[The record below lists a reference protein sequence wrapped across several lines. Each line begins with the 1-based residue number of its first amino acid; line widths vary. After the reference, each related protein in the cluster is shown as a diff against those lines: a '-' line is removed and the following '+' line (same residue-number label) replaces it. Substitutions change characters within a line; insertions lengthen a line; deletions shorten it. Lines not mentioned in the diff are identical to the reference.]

1 LIAIFEKQ
9 PRMGTHKLKDYLFTL
24 AQSLKECFAGISVK
38 RATTLG
44 QHGLKDIKLKWRNF
58 VDDDEDNS
66 AEEKYAKKTI
76 LDILKSKAAKDQID
90 Q

>member
-1 LIAIFEKQ
+1 
-9 PRMGTHKLKDYLFTL
+9 
-24 AQSLKECFAGISVK
+24 
-38 RATTLG
+38 LG

-76 LDILKSKAAKDQID
+76 LDILKSKSAKDQID
-90 Q
+90 H